1 MNSRPL
7 SLKPRHV
14 IWDWNGTLVDDAWL
28 CVEIVN
34 ELLVRRG
41 LAPTTPSEYSEV
53 FGFPLRTYYQRVGFD
68 LERED
73 FAATGNEFNLLYSQR
88 LRDCQLREGAHEVL
102 AALGRNRIGQSLLS
116 ASNEVDLEEMV
127 AHYGLR
133 SHFTAVAGVDNGLGE
148 GKIERGHRHLADLN
162 CRGDEV
168 LLVGDTLHD
177 IEVATALGVHCVLLP
192 SGHQSRQR
200 LEQGECTVVD
210 GLFTVAALLGLKGD
224 IHD

>member
-1 MNSRPL
+1 M
-7 SLKPRHV
+7 KPHHV

-34 ELLVRRG
+34 ELLTRRE
-41 LAPTTPSEYSEV
+41 LAPTTPCKYSEV

-68 LERED
+68 LQCED
-73 FAATGNEFNLLYSQR
+73 FATLGDEFNLLYSQR
-88 LRDCQLREGAHEVL
+88 LRECRLRKGARGVL
-102 AALGRNRIGQSLLS
+102 DALDRNGIGQSLLS

-133 SHFTAVAGVDNGLGE
+133 SHFASVAGVDNGLGK
-148 GKIERGHRHLADLN
+148 GKIERGHRHLAALN

-168 LLVGDTLHD
+168 LLIGDTLHD
-177 IEVATALGVHCVLLP
+177 IEVAAALGVHCVLLP
-192 SGHQSRQR
+192 SGHQSRRR
-200 LEQGECTVVD
+200 LELGECAVVD
-210 GLFTVAALLGLKGD
+210 GLFAVAALLGLKGD